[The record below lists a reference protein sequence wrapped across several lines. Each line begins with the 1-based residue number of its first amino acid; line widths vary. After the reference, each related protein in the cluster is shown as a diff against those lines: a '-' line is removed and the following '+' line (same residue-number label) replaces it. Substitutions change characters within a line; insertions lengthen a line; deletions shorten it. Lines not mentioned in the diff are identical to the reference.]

1 MTHEEKINYLKI
13 SAGICNFGFTP
24 LQLDLLVSLFELIK
38 EKEGETD
45 VKSICK
51 IQAEV
56 EERHKLQQDG
66 QNNH

>member
-1 MTHEEKINYLKI
+1 MTHEEKISYMKI
-13 SAGICNFGFTP
+13 ATSICNFGFSP
-24 LQLDLLVSLFELIK
+24 LHLDLIVSLFELIK

-56 EERHKLQQDG
+56 DDRHKLQQDG